1 MRYSSAV
8 FKLSLFLFICSS
20 LTSCASIIHG
30 RRQEV
35 AISSNPIGATVS
47 DGSNVWTTPAKV
59 SLPRKNPQL
68 ITISKPGYQPQTVRL
83 ERTISG
89 VVFANVLAGGII
101 GWGVDAISGAQW
113 KLIPETVD
121 VTLVPNSHPIP
132 VPVVIEAPQEK
143 KPAA

>member
-1 MRYSSAV
+1 MGYSHVV
-8 FKLSLFLFICSS
+8 FKFSLLLLACSS

-35 AISSNPIGATVS
+35 AVSSNPVGATVS
-47 DGSNVWTTPAKV
+47 DGSNVWTTPTKV
-59 SLPRKNPQL
+59 SLPRNSAQL
-68 ITISKPGYQPQTVRL
+68 LTVSKPGYQPQTVRL

-89 VVFANVLAGGII
+89 VVFANILAGGVI

-113 KLIPETVD
+113 KLLPETVD
-121 VTLVPNSHPIP
+121 VTLVPNSHPMP

-143 KPAA
+143 KSAA